1 MMRDGPMNSAG
12 CALVRPGDC
21 SMDILRL
28 LAARIPEDAAVVAGL
43 RLVMSWQN
51 PSNHPLVVQGE
62 CGPVGSMR

>member
-1 MMRDGPMNSAG
+1 
-12 CALVRPGDC
+12 
-21 SMDILRL
+21 MDILRL